1 MWPQLVVLTTAAT
14 TGAISA
20 AADTYP
26 RQQGVDAIHYVFR
39 LTVDDQ
45 SNRITGEAAVT
56 VRLAQGVG
64 ELTLDLASAGGD
76 RGMTVSAVTLE
87 GRAVRFEHASD
98 RLRITLGTT
107 GATAERTL
115 IVSYSGVPRDG
126 LRLINNLHGERT
138 MFSENW
144 PNRARQ
150 WLPMID
156 HPSDKATGEFIV
168 SAPAHYQVV
177 ANGRLVGETDLP
189 GGMRRTHW
197 KQSVPIASWLYAIGV
212 ARFAV
217 HHYDVVRGVPQ
228 QVWVYPQDVER
239 WKVFESPG
247 RGAFDFFSERIGPYA
262 YEKLA
267 HVQAAGIG
275 GGTEHAT
282 AIFYGEK
289 GVASGRAPVVHE
301 VAHQWWGNAVT
312 ENDWDDVW
320 LSEGFATYFT
330 HLYTEHAEGRDAFI
344 RGLRRDV
351 DTIVAAQKAAP
362 DQPVIHR
369 NLSDMSRVLNRFV
382 YQKGGWVLHMLR
394 GVVGT
399 EAFWSGIRDYYQR
412 YRDRNASTDDFR
424 QVMERAAGVPLS
436 WFFDQWLRRPG
447 MPVLRGNWRYDATA
461 RQVRIEL
468 QQVQGGEP
476 FRLPLEIALRDAA
489 GQSRVERLELTA
501 MTGQFTLAADAEPAA
516 VALDPD
522 TWVLRQIADFSRR

>member
-1 MWPQLVVLTTAAT
+1 
-14 TGAISA
+14 
-20 AADTYP
+20 
-26 RQQGVDAIHYVFR
+26 
-39 LTVDDQ
+39 
-45 SNRITGEAAVT
+45 
-56 VRLAQGVG
+56 
-64 ELTLDLASAGGD
+64 
-76 RGMTVSAVTLE
+76 
-87 GRAVRFEHASD
+87 
-98 RLRITLGTT
+98 
-107 GATAERTL
+107 
-115 IVSYSGVPRDG
+115 
-126 LRLINNLHGERT
+126 
-138 MFSENW
+138 
-144 PNRARQ
+144 
-150 WLPMID
+150 
-156 HPSDKATGEFIV
+156 
-168 SAPAHYQVV
+168 
-177 ANGRLVGETDLP
+177 
-189 GGMRRTHW
+189 
-197 KQSVPIASWLYAIGV
+197 
-212 ARFAV
+212 
-217 HHYDVVRGVPQ
+217 
-228 QVWVYPQDVER
+228 
-239 WKVFESPG
+239 
-247 RGAFDFFSERIGPYA
+247 
-262 YEKLA
+262 
-267 HVQAAGIG
+267 
-275 GGTEHAT
+275 
-282 AIFYGEK
+282 
-289 GVASGRAPVVHE
+289 
-301 VAHQWWGNAVT
+301 
-312 ENDWDDVW
+312 
-320 LSEGFATYFT
+320 
-330 HLYTEHAEGRDAFI
+330 
-344 RGLRRDV
+344 V